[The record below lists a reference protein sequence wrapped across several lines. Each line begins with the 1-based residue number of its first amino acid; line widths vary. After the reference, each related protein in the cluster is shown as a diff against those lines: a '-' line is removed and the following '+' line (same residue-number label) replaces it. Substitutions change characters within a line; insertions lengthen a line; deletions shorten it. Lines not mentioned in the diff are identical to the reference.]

1 MAREAVI
8 DAALG
13 VAGADAAGCGYTLK
27 GWWAHEVC
35 RGERVTSITPSSPA
49 CESSLGEF
57 EARVGTRSD
66 AFLEPAEFP
75 RASDAGRRSRARF
88 VEERFRGGTTCAG
101 GKDPRR
107 PNRPAGPGLAR
118 RATVRWTCADGGLGD
133 QRVVVRETRPCV
145 YDVAVHDPELC
156 RSDWFV
162 DEGGGETPG

>member
-1 MAREAVI
+1 MTQYHVEFP
-8 DAALG
+8 G
-13 VAGADAAGCGYTLK
+13 VAS
-27 GWWAHEVC
+27 
-35 RGERVTSITPSSPA
+35 RV
-49 CESSLGEF
+49 SLGEF

-66 AFLEPAEFP
+66 AFLEPDEFP
-75 RASDAGRRSRARF
+75 RDSDAGRRSRARF
-88 VEERFRGGTTCAG
+88 VEERFLGGTTCAG
-101 GKDPRR
+101 VKGIRGGRTGRR
-107 PNRPAGPGLAR
+107 PGRLAR